1 MSDLSKMSTQELIAL
16 RQRMAGGGAAP
27 RSVPV
32 PMAPAANTRLNTDVA
47 NVWSQIESRGVQNVN
62 TNAATGKTVVD
73 TKQAAFDLEGAINA
87 RAKGQVV
94 NDQFTDMIRNQLRA
108 VADAKPFVH
117 RRSTGSI
124 GELIGQPGR
133 QAGEGF
139 DLSDLPLVGGMVY
152 GGSDRA
158 RLQTNL
164 GTVTSGAKFN
174 MIDVLKERA
183 QASGSAGTGLGAT
196 AIPEFQALGQANF
209 NLENLAGGSDE
220 VGRQLGKAEETLLR
234 RYAAVSLPME
244 TVKAM
249 AGMTREQRQQIL
261 DASYKA
267 AKKEYAAGFEQPQ
280 AAAAP
285 QMDARAAALAELRR
299 RGVIK

>member
-1 MSDLSKMSTQELIAL
+1 
-16 RQRMAGGGAAP
+16 
-27 RSVPV
+27 
-32 PMAPAANTRLNTDVA
+32 MAPAANTRLNNDTA
-47 NVWSQIESRGVQNVN
+47 NTVSTIESRDVGNVN
-62 TNAATGKTVVD
+62 TNANTENTVVS
-73 TKQAAFDLEGAINA
+73 TAQKKFDLEGAINA
-87 RAKGQVV
+87 RAKGQIV
-94 NDQFTDMIRNQLRA
+94 NDQFTDMIRNQLQA

-117 RRSTGSI
+117 RRSTGAI

-139 DLSDLPLVGGMVY
+139 DLSDLPLLGGMVY

-196 AIPEFQALGQANF
+196 AIPEFMALGQANF
-209 NLENLAGGSDE
+209 NLENLAGGSAE

-244 TVKAM
+244 TVMAM
-249 AGMTREQRQQIL
+249 SKLPKEQRQQIL
-261 DASYKA
+261 DAAYES
-267 AKKEYAAGFEQPQ
+267 AKKEYAAGFKQPQ
-280 AAAAP
+280 AAAP
-285 QMDARAAALAELRR
+285 QPDARAAAIAELRR
-299 RGVIK
+299 RGKMK